1 MAALE
6 TLQAIVLGIIQ
17 GLTEFLPISS
27 SGHLLLVPWVLG
39 WEPMGLTFDVIVH
52 GGTLLAMVIY
62 FRQDWLKMMRQM
74 FTRMTRPGVSDSMH
88 SLAMPLLIGTIPAA
102 AAGIFFE
109 NFIEHQ
115 LRSPVI
121 IAFTL
126 GSFGLLLWSADR
138 WGSQKRSLESLS
150 LRDGLVIGVAQAVAL
165 VPGVSRSGVTITA
178 ALFLG
183 MSRAESAHFS
193 FLLGTPIIAGAT
205 AFRLYGLLQGQDMEM
220 ISTVTL
226 LAGVLSSSISGFL
239 CIKYFFSFL
248 RVRTYLVFVVY
259 RLLLAACILFLLVL

>member
-1 MAALE
+1 MAPLQ

-52 GGTLLAMVIY
+52 GGTLLAVVIY
-62 FRQDWLKMMRQM
+62 FRQDWLKMTRQM
-74 FTRMTRPGVSDSMH
+74 FTRMTRPEVPDSTN
-88 SLAMPLLIGTIPAA
+88 SLAMPLLVGTVPAA

-109 NFIEHQ
+109 DFIEHQ

-121 IAFTL
+121 TAFAL
-126 GSFGLLLWSADR
+126 AAFGLLLWSADR
-138 WGSQKRSLESLS
+138 RGSQKRSLESLS
-150 LRDGLVIGVAQAVAL
+150 LRDGLVIGAAQAVAL

-183 MSRAESAHFS
+183 MSRADSAHFS
-193 FLLGTPIIAGAT
+193 FLLGTPIVAGAT
-205 AFRLYGLLQGQDMEM
+205 ALRLYGLLHAQDMEM
-220 ISTVTL
+220 SSTVTL

-239 CIKYFFSFL
+239 CIKYFLSFL
-248 RVRTYLVFVVY
+248 RARTYLAFVAY
-259 RLLLAACILFLLVL
+259 RLLLAACILLLLVL